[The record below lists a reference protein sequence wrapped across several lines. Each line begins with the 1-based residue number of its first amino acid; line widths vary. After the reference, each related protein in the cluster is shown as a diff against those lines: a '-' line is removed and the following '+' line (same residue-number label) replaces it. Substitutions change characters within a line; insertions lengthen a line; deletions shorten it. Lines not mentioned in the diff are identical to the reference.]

1 MSLKI
6 LDSRNLYNRFIL
18 PLLLSP
24 TEQKTQGECLQHMES
39 ILLYRY
45 QEKEEKTPHITSKL
59 LWGKIVEGV
68 NRGGMK
74 IL

>member
-6 LDSRNLYNRFIL
+6 LDFGNLYNPFIL
-18 PLLLSP
+18 LLLSP

-45 QEKEEKTPHITSKL
+45 QEKEEEKPHITSKL
-59 LWGKIVEGV
+59 LWGKTVEDGV
-68 NRGGMK
+68 G
-74 IL
+74 